1 MEWIG
6 VEWPAMGWLEW
17 NERIG
22 LDWNGKG
29 WKGMKWNGMEWNR
42 NAKQYDGMEFNG
54 MEWHVALGG
63 WARCARQG
71 FFVYCVKS
79 ENHLDERLQHSRPGG
94 VEWNAM
100 KWHGMEMEWHGREW
114 DVME

>member
-1 MEWIG
+1 MEWSG
-6 VEWPAMGWLEW
+6 TEMQCNMMEW
-17 NERIG
+17 NSME
-22 LDWNGKG
+22 
-29 WKGMKWNGMEWNR
+29 WNGMLR
-42 NAKQYDGMEFNG
+42 LVLGRAARAK
-54 MEWHVALGG
+54 A
-63 WARCARQG
+63 